1 MARVN
6 DIEASQLPADARAVY
21 ERIER
26 EYGAFG
32 NMLKVLG
39 HRPPAVAHLFGL
51 LLDSA
56 RDALITRRQLEIVL
70 VTASRLNACHYCI
83 SHHEPRLQALG
94 VDEQTVARILD
105 PDVPGLDPVERLVR
119 DYTVQVTTQRVT
131 DTLVDRLR
139 QHFTEPQIVELTLRA
154 ALCAFFARFN
164 EALEIAVEPELLAT
178 EVHAPA

>member
-6 DIEASQLPADARAVY
+6 DIDASQLPPEAGSVY

-56 RDALITRRQLEIVL
+56 RDALITRRHLEIVL

-83 SHHEPRLQALG
+83 SHHEPRLEALG
-94 VDEQTVARILD
+94 VDADTVANILE
-105 PDVPGLDPVERLVR
+105 PDVPGLDSIERLVR

-131 DTLVDRLR
+131 DTLAGKLR
-139 QHFTEPQIVELTLRA
+139 EHFSEPQIVELTLRA

-164 EALEIAVEPELLAT
+164 EALEIQVEPELLAA